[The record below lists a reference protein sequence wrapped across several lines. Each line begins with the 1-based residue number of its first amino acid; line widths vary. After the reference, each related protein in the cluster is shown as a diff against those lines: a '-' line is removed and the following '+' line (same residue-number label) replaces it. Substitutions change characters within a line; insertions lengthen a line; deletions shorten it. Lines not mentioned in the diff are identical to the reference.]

1 MDRELL
7 LLGLLRQEEMH
18 GYRIVECV
26 EADLRYCTALKK
38 PTVYFLL
45 GKMEKAGWV
54 ARTRSRQGK
63 RPPRWVYRI
72 TEAGEAQFQHLLR
85 QNLSTYAPS
94 RFAGDV
100 GLVFLPAV
108 APLEAAERLRGR
120 RKQIQAE
127 LDDLHQAPVRSGSTE
142 WIISHQRAHLGSE
155 LHWLDALID
164 ELAAPSRSGREPAVS
179 THSNHEVT
187 SR

>member
-18 GYRIVECV
+18 GYRIVERV
-26 EADLRYCTALKK
+26 EADLRYCTDLKK

-45 GKMEKAGWV
+45 GRMEKAGWV

-63 RPPRWVYRI
+63 RPPRWVYHI
-72 TEAGEAQFQHLLR
+72 TEAGEAEFQSLLR
-85 QNLSTYAPS
+85 HNLSTYAPA

-100 GLVFLPAV
+100 GLAYLQALPPEEAGQRLQV
-108 APLEAAERLRGR
+108 RRDLIAGALNDLRQAAPRLGP
-120 RKQIQAE
+120 IE
-127 LDDLHQAPVRSGSTE
+127 LVL
-142 WIISHQRAHLGSE
+142 SHQRAHLESE
-155 LHWLDALID
+155 LRWLEALINQ
-164 ELAAPSRSGREPAVS
+164 LVRHSAPARQLGGG
-179 THSNHEVT
+179 THSNSEVT

>member
-18 GYRIVECV
+18 GYRLVGWVES
-26 EADLRYCTALKK
+26 DLRYCTDLKK

-72 TEAGEAQFQHLLR
+72 TEAGEAQFQELLR
-85 QNLSTYAPS
+85 TNLSTYKPS
-94 RFAGDV
+94 RFTGDV
-100 GLVFLPAV
+100 GLAFLSAV
-108 APLEAAERLRGR
+108 SAKEAAECLGGR
-120 RKQIQAE
+120 RQQILAE
-127 LDDLHQAPVRSGSTE
+127 QDSLRHAPFLFGSTE
-142 WIISHQRAHLGSE
+142 WVASHQRAHLE
-155 LHWLDALID
+155 AEARWLDAL
-164 ELAAPSRSGREPAVS
+164 LAALAGNPPWDVARPAAGPGRS
-179 THSNHEVT
+179 H
-187 SR
+187 

>member
-18 GYRIVECV
+18 GYRIVERV
-26 EADLRYCTALKK
+26 EAELRYCTDLKK

-63 RPPRWVYRI
+63 RPPRWVYHI
-72 TEAGEAQFQHLLR
+72 TDSGEAQFQLFLR

-94 RFAGDV
+94 RFPGDV
-100 GLVFLPAV
+100 GLAFLTAV
-108 APLEAAERLRGR
+108 APQEAADRLDERRT
-120 RKQIQAE
+120 QAE
-127 LDDLHQAPVRSGSTE
+127 AELKALRQAPVQRGSTE
-142 WIISHQRAHLGSE
+142 WVLSHQRAHLESE
-155 LHWLDALID
+155 VRWLEALIGA
-164 ELAAPSRSGREPAVS
+164 LRPAGPGGRSGNDRRD
-179 THSNHEVT
+179 SNHEVT
-187 SR
+187 AR

>member
-18 GYRIVECV
+18 GYRIVEWV
-26 EADLRYCTALKK
+26 EADLRYCTDLKK

-63 RPPRWVYRI
+63 RPPRWVFHI
-72 TEAGEAQFQHLLR
+72 TEAGEAEFQRLLR
-85 QNLSTYAPS
+85 ENLSTHPRA

-100 GLVFLPAV
+100 GLAFLQALPPDEAV
-108 APLEAAERLRGR
+108 RRLQVREAVIAAELNDLRQAAPRQGPLELV
-120 RKQIQAE
+120 
-127 LDDLHQAPVRSGSTE
+127 L
-142 WIISHQRAHLGSE
+142 SHQRAHLESE
-155 LHWLDALID
+155 LRWLAALIGQMVPH
-164 ELAAPSRSGREPAVS
+164 AAPGEQSGGG
-179 THSNHEVT
+179 THFNSEVT